1 MKKTHWLRTT
11 LITLVACG
19 IAGLILAVILFNANP
34 PRTGAAS
41 SIEFSFEHAAE
52 GLSPNGTRYDLSG
65 LTSDDVLNAALK
77 DAGLDGQYTADQLR
91 ANIIVSGI
99 YPKDIAE
106 RMSRYESVL
115 NGDVNKVEVEDF
127 HATLYSVTLY
137 NDFDTNIS
145 RENLESLL
153 AAVMSEFRDYFEKT
167 YSVFLAKDNLLE
179 NLSDYDYPQQLEVL
193 EGSITRLEDFA
204 KEMAEAHP
212 DFLTNGE
219 GFADV
224 AVRFEGLRTTD
235 LERISGLVTMNA
247 LSRDQE
253 RIVAQYENQIKVLD
267 IQLTEL
273 KQEAKDTEDLINQYT
288 KDDIIYVSTS
298 GALQQV
304 GSNST
309 QTYDTLVARRVEIED
324 SIADLN
330 KQVAQL
336 QLKLSDIRGE
346 SAKTETPAAET
357 AEGETAEGETASAE
371 TAAEAPALTEEER
384 EAQRVLVEK
393 GIAGV
398 VTKLNAVTE
407 NFASFLQA
415 YSTREMND
423 RTVAV
428 TAVKYDAPKLLS
440 GTFLKQAIKTAGPLC
455 ALGLMVCLAGLILSR
470 WRRRNG

>member
-34 PRTGAAS
+34 PRTGVSS

-52 GLSPNGTRYDLSG
+52 GLSPNGARYDLSG

-77 DAGLDGQYTADQLR
+77 DAGLDGQYTAEDLR
-91 ANIIVSGI
+91 ANLIVSGI
-99 YPKDIAE
+99 YPKDIAD

-115 NGDVNKVEVEDF
+115 DGDINKVTVEDF

-137 NDFDTNIS
+137 NDFDKNIS

-153 AAVMSEFRDYFEKT
+153 TAVMSEFRAYFEKT
-167 YSVFLAKDNLLE
+167 YSVFLSRDNLLD

-193 EGSITRLEDFA
+193 DGSITRLEDFA

-212 DFLTNGE
+212 EFLADGQ

-235 LERISGLVTMNA
+235 LERISGMVTMNA

-253 RIVAQYENQIKVLD
+253 RIVAQYENQIKVLE
-267 IQLTEL
+267 IQLKEQ
-273 KQEAKDTEDLINQYT
+273 KQEAKDTEELINQYT
-288 KDDIIYVSTS
+288 KDDIIYVSTT

-309 QTYDTLVARRVEIED
+309 QTYDTLVARRREIED

-336 QLKLSDIRGE
+336 QLKLSDIQSE
-346 SAKTETPAAET
+346 TVKTETPAAET
-357 AEGETAEGETASAE
+357 EEGETTAAESA
-371 TAAEAPALTEEER
+371 AAEAPALTEEER
-384 EAQRVLVEK
+384 EAQRTLVEK

-398 VTKLNAVTE
+398 VTKLNTVTE
-407 NFASFLQA
+407 NFAALLQA
-415 YSTREMND
+415 YSSREMND

-428 TAVKYDAPKLLS
+428 TAVRYDAPKLLS

-455 ALGLMVCLAGLILSR
+455 ALGLMVCLAGLIVSR

>member
-11 LITLVACG
+11 LITLAACG
-19 IAGLILAVILFNANP
+19 VAGLILAVILFNANP
-34 PRTGAAS
+34 PRTGVSS

-52 GLSPNGTRYDLSG
+52 GLSPNGMRYDLSG
-65 LTSDDVLNAALK
+65 LTSDDVLNAALT
-77 DAGLDGQYTADQLR
+77 DAGLEGKYTADQLR
-91 ANIIVSGI
+91 ANLIVSGI

-106 RMSRYESVL
+106 RMSKYESVL
-115 NGDVNKVEVEDF
+115 SGDVSRVGVEDF

-137 NDFDTNIS
+137 DDFDKNIS
-145 RENLESLL
+145 RADLENLL
-153 AAVMSEFRDYFEKT
+153 AAVMSEFRAYFEKT
-167 YSVFLAKDNLLE
+167 YSVFLAKDNLLD
-179 NLSDYDYPQQLEVL
+179 NLTDYDYPQQLEVL

-204 KEMAEAHP
+204 NEMAEAHP

-224 AVRFEGLRTTD
+224 AVRFEGLRTSD

-247 LSRDQE
+247 LSRDQD
-253 RIVAQYENQIKVLD
+253 RIVAQYENQIKVLE

-273 KQEAKDTEDLINQYT
+273 KQEAKDTEELISQYT

-309 QTYDTLVARRVEIED
+309 QTYDTLVARRREIED

-330 KQVAQL
+330 KQSAQL

-346 SAKTETPAAET
+346 AAKTAGTEPAAGT
-357 AEGETAEGETASAE
+357 AEGETAAAE
-371 TAAEAPALTEEER
+371 TAAEAPVLTEEER

-398 VTKLNAVTE
+398 VTKLNTITE
-407 NFASFLQA
+407 DFAAFLQA
-415 YSTREMND
+415 YSSREMND

-440 GTFLKQAIKTAGPLC
+440 GAFLKQAIMTAGPFC
-455 ALGLMVCLAGLILSR
+455 ALGLMVCLAGLIFSR
-470 WRRRNG
+470 WRHRNG